1 MRFTLDRSPQGA
13 EAGINPGTFL
23 KREEGGMKENLVTVS
38 RDQILHRICGEFL
51 EMPGLRLTFR
61 QAQRLWGLDADTCAQ
76 LLQSLTDDHFLCQR
90 GDGTYGRMAAD
101 GTTQGL
107 RMAKA
112 GQITT
117 FPSPCAVARK

>member
-1 MRFTLDRSPQGA
+1 MRFTLDRSPRGA

-38 RDQILHRICGEFL
+38 RDQILHRICGEYL
-51 EMPGLRLTFR
+51 EMPGLRLTLP

-76 LLQSLTDDHFLCQR
+76 LLQSLTDQQFLCR
-90 GDGTYGRMAAD
+90 RSDGTYGRMAAD
-101 GTTQGL
+101 VTAQGL

-112 GQITT
+112 GQT
-117 FPSPCAVARK
+117 PASPTPRAVARK